1 MNSKDNIFN
10 IRGNYHFFESF
21 LQFLNDRFAQNF
33 GQVKIILPNR
43 RSCREFKELL
53 LAKNIVLIPQIKA
66 ISDISFEDF
75 FQFKSSLQTKNI
87 IDEISKIKVFD
98 DFDYLIFLTCKIQNY
113 QNFKNLNFYQA
124 FKSAIMLKDL
134 LEEVERGEIAVESFF
149 SVDDS
154 NLAMHRQITL
164 DFISRFIVEIKNSL
178 IKENIYT
185 QSSYQNLLI
194 KYFTEILEKE
204 DLQNPLIIAGSTG
217 SMVFNRKL
225 IKAISQKNNGFVFL
239 YNYQKKEDL
248 KENHP
253 QFLLNNL
260 VDFIENPAVKNI
272 DYEKFQITSEARQN
286 ILQLT
291 MLPYEEIDKWQK
303 ISNFLDV
310 NLAKKD
316 LEGNFTIIEANNLI
330 LEAKIIAKIVAKNK
344 QKKLGIIVNNND
356 LSNLLKLELTKLEV
370 EFNDARSQKIFDSKL
385 IDLAILIYQ
394 LFESDFAA
402 SNILA
407 VLKHKLCSFDV
418 NLVEKFEIEILRQ
431 ERESQGLEGIKNY
444 LKSLDPVIRGGDSIN
459 EFFTN
464 FLNLL
469 LLSPRRMTGSIVLDI
484 KSLIKILE
492 NLTQKTYLELINQ
505 EEAGEEIFYLFE
517 KLQKQNQQILTS
529 DDFKVILSQ
538 ISYFKPSNA
547 KAKIQ
552 ILSPIEARL
561 LNFEM
566 IFITSLN
573 EGTFPEI
580 ESENWLGRKIRKDL
594 GVDRIMQ
601 KIGQNAY
608 DFCNYLS
615 NKNVVLS
622 RAKMAGDVDIIESPF
637 LTKFKTIAHKISANI
652 DCGAEF
658 FAKLKKEN
666 QVAKIIH
673 NQEPTRPPLS
683 TRPTQ
688 FSITEIS
695 KLIANPYFIYCK
707 KILRLKELNKID
719 YTAGY
724 SEFGSFIHK
733 ALEQY
738 IANPTEV
745 NFYELFCEFFTAKD
759 ARLVWWSK
767 FEKIFPNFLQQ
778 NSQFLNCKNLTEITA
793 KIYIGG
799 ASLGGRIDRV
809 IIDGENAHIFDY
821 KSGTIP
827 EKSQV
832 VAGIDPQLTLSALLL
847 LENQLKSYKI
857 SSLNY
862 WKLGSKN
869 TDFTIISDDEEK
881 IKLMLEAARAGLE
894 KLFEY
899 FSHQE
904 NGYAATD
911 NLKYDSYQNLSRIN
925 D

>member
-1 MNSKDNIFN
+1 MNHKNNIFN
-10 IRGNYHFFESF
+10 ICGNYHFFESF
-21 LQFLNDRFAQNF
+21 LQFLNDNFGQNF
-33 GQVKIILPNR
+33 GGVKIILPNR

-53 LAKNIVLIPQIKA
+53 LEKNQVLIPQIKA

-75 FQFKSSLQTKNI
+75 FQFSSNSRTKNI

-98 DFDYLIFLTCKIQNY
+98 DFDYLIYLTQKIQNY

-134 LEEVERGEIAVESFF
+134 LEEVERQEIVVESFF
-149 SVDDS
+149 SLDDS

-178 IKENIYT
+178 LKENIYT

-194 KYFTEILEKE
+194 KYFTEILENE

-260 VDFIENPAVKNI
+260 VGFLENPPVKNLT
-272 DYEKFQITSEARQN
+272 YQKFEISSQSRQN
-286 ILQLT
+286 LLRLM

-303 ISNFLDV
+303 ISEFLEV

-316 LEGNFTIIEANNLI
+316 LEENFTIIEAGNLI
-330 LEAKIIAKIVAKNK
+330 LEAKIIAKIIAKNK
-344 QKKLGIIVNNND
+344 TKKLGIIINND
-356 LSNLLKLELTKLEV
+356 NLSKLLKLELIRLKV
-370 EFNDARSQKIFDSKL
+370 DFNDAQSQKISTSKL

-402 SNILA
+402 SNVLA
-407 VLKHKLCSFDV
+407 VLKHELCFFDRD
-418 NLVEKFEIEILRQ
+418 LVEKFEIEILRQ
-431 ERESQGLEGIKNY
+431 ERQSQGLDGIKAY
-444 LKSLDPVIRGGDSIN
+444 TKKQPILQ
-459 EFFTN
+459 EFFNN
-464 FLNLL
+464 FLKLL
-469 LLSPRRMTGSIVLDI
+469 AFNFNIN
-484 KSLIKILE
+484 SLIKTLE
-492 NLTQKTYLELINQ
+492 NLTGKTYLELINR
-505 EEAGEEIFYLFE
+505 EESGEEIFYLFE

-538 ISYFKPSNA
+538 ISYFKPSNS

-573 EGTFPEI
+573 EGNFPEI

-594 GVDRIMQ
+594 GVDKITQ

-615 NKNVVLS
+615 NKKVVLS

-637 LTKFKTIAHKISANI
+637 LTKFKTIADKIAANI

-658 FAKLKKEN
+658 FLELKKEN
-666 QVAKIIH
+666 QLTKIVRIPA
-673 NQEPTRPPLS
+673 EARPALAQ
-683 TRPTQ
+683 RPKQ

-695 KLIANPYFIYCK
+695 KLISNPYFIYCK

-719 YTAGY
+719 YKAGY

-733 ALEQY
+733 ALECY
-738 IANPTEV
+738 IENPNQV
-745 NFYELFCEFFTAKD
+745 NFYEIFCEFFTAKD
-759 ARLVWWSK
+759 ARLVWFSK

-778 NSQFLNCKNLTEITA
+778 NSQFLNCKNLTEIVA
-793 KIYIGG
+793 KINIGEV
-799 ASLGGRIDRV
+799 SLHGRIDRV
-809 IIDGENAHIFDY
+809 IIDGDNAHIFDY
-821 KSGTIP
+821 KSGTVP
-827 EKSQV
+827 QRSQV
-832 VAGIDPQLTLSALLL
+832 LAGSEPQLTLSALVL

-862 WKLGSKN
+862 WKLSNKN
-869 TDFTIISDDEEK
+869 VDLTKISDDEEE
-881 IKLMLEAARAGLE
+881 INIMLEAARAGLE

-899 FSHQE
+899 FAQSQ

-911 NLKYDSYQNLSRIN
+911 NLKYDCYQNLSRIN